1 MHVRGATELKG
12 VSGSFERTNWSVV
25 KFKLVLNISLFHQ
38 SLSHDCQGPQHSG
51 RCLQLQGNLLA
62 VALPWVPTR
71 TNISMVTFCF
81 SNYQMENRSHQMII
95 CWTWLKVSVLLK
107 KQTKKQQH
115 SHWGL
120 KSVVCETRIQAMV
133 PEIHAQN
140 MKHLWKPPLEHLE
153 PLSFIYSWY
162 IHKKSFSHAIRKF
175 QRFITVTTHC
185 IHTRVNKDL
194 ELSLCQHSS
203 RQKHD
208 SDCPLSHF
216 YSSS

>member
-12 VSGSFERTNWSVV
+12 VSWSFERTDRSVV
-25 KFKLVLNISLFHQ
+25 KFKLVLNTSLYHQ
-38 SLSHDCQGPQHSG
+38 SLSHDCQGPQQSWT
-51 RCLQLQGNLLA
+51 CLQLQGSLLA
-62 VALPWVPTR
+62 IALPWVATR

-81 SNYQMENRSHQMII
+81 SNYQMENWSHQIII
-95 CWTWLKVSVLLK
+95 CWTWLSACLVK
-107 KQTKKQQH
+107 KKN

-120 KSVVCETRIQAMV
+120 KSVVCETGIQAMV

-175 QRFITVTTHC
+175 HRGSSLSPLTVS
-185 IHTRVNKDL
+185 IHV
-194 ELSLCQHSS
+194 
-203 RQKHD
+203 
-208 SDCPLSHF
+208 
-216 YSSS
+216 